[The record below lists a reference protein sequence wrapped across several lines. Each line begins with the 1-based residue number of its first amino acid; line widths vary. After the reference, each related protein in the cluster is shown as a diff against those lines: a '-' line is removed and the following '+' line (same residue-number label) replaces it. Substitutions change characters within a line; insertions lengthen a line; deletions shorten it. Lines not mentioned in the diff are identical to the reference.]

1 MRILI
6 TGGSGFVCLN
16 IAQKLLMEGN
26 DVFIYDKAS
35 LPSPAFEE
43 FSQLNGKLTILQ
55 ADVMDRD
62 CLENAVTKNR
72 ITHIIHGAAVTPSTE
87 QERDDPQRIIQINFG
102 GTLNVLDCLKTHPDI
117 RLIYISS
124 MAAVGRG
131 LLTAPSVREAEL
143 SFYPTSCYGIA
154 KFASE
159 QMIQEYSRLY
169 SIRAVSVRLGAVF
182 GPWEHPNASRGV
194 MSPALRI
201 IQSIRTHAEVTFN
214 RFSSEEWI
222 YSRDVANYVYELL
235 KLDRYR
241 HSSYCLVSGSPWT
254 TQSFCKRVLTDY
266 PGHSYRLC
274 NVGEATDIC
283 FLHASDNAVI
293 REPFIFEELSYRPL
307 YNLDRAYADYSVW
320 LKEHPDFI

>member
-35 LPSPAFEE
+35 LPSPALEE
-43 FSQLNGKLTILQ
+43 FLQLNGKLTILQ
-55 ADVMDRD
+55 ADIKDRD
-62 CLENAVTKNR
+62 CLERAVTENR
-72 ITHIIHGAAVTPSTE
+72 ITHIIHGAAVTPSAE

-102 GTLNVLDCLKTHPDI
+102 GTLNVLDCLKVHPDI

-131 LLTAPSVREAEL
+131 LITAPSVREAEL

-169 SIRAVSVRLGAVF
+169 SIRAVSVRF
-182 GPWEHPNASRGV
+182 
-194 MSPALRI
+194 
-201 IQSIRTHAEVTFN
+201 
-214 RFSSEEWI
+214 
-222 YSRDVANYVYELL
+222 Y
-235 KLDRYR
+235 
-241 HSSYCLVSGSPWT
+241 
-254 TQSFCKRVLTDY
+254 TQT
-266 PGHSYRLC
+266 LC
-274 NVGEATDIC
+274 G
-283 FLHASDNAVI
+283 
-293 REPFIFEELSYRPL
+293 LS
-307 YNLDRAYADYSVW
+307 AQ
-320 LKEHPDFI
+320 